1 MRDLQQVT
9 TLVRQRGRGTGRHRG
24 RNVDHLYPQLR
35 PARVTVITA
44 RGSFTRQAEEALGSR
59 IVPLDDPR
67 LKAKFLDLVGPVLG
81 TARANEL
88 AQALWSIDAIRDVA
102 PLVGSMARPA

>member
-1 MRDLQQVT
+1 MRRDSAFAAIARKLTVT
-9 TLVRQRGRGTGRHRG
+9 APAD
-24 RNVDHLYPQLR
+24 VDRLYPQLR

-102 PLVGSMARPA
+102 PLMESMAKPA